1 MSKLLDRMIQDMQLH
16 GHSEATQKA
25 YLRTVRQLSEFYQL
39 SPDQITEDQLRDYFL
54 HRKNV
59 NQWSR
64 TTMKIAY
71 CGIKFFFQNTLK
83 RDWDTLEL
91 VRAENESKLPVV
103 LSVDEARQILQT
115 VRRPN
120 NRAYLTTVYTCGL
133 RLHEAL
139 NLQVPDIDSQRMLI
153 HVHRGKGAKDRYVPL
168 PESTLQVLRSYW
180 STHRNPVWIFPRL
193 GRTGKEGPTATKPAN
208 RGTVQAALR
217 RTLKDLPQI
226 KKHVT
231 VKTLRH
237 SYATHLLEAGVS
249 IRAVQQ
255 FLGHASL
262 STTMIYVHVTKA
274 GLEAAYLVI
283 NKLMRGLDS

>member
-25 YLRTVRQLSEFYQL
+25 YLRTVRQLTEFYQL

-91 VRAENESKLPVV
+91 VRAENESKLPGV

-168 PESTLQVLRSYW
+168 PESTL
-180 STHRNPVWIFPRL
+180 
-193 GRTGKEGPTATKPAN
+193 
-208 RGTVQAALR
+208 
-217 RTLKDLPQI
+217 
-226 KKHVT
+226 
-231 VKTLRH
+231 
-237 SYATHLLEAGVS
+237 
-249 IRAVQQ
+249 
-255 FLGHASL
+255 
-262 STTMIYVHVTKA
+262 
-274 GLEAAYLVI
+274 
-283 NKLMRGLDS
+283 

>member
-1 MSKLLDRMIQDMQLH
+1 MQLH
-16 GHSEATQKA
+16 GYSESTQEA
-25 YLRTVRQLSEFYQL
+25 YLRSVRQLSEFYQV
-39 SPDQITEDQLRDYFL
+39 SPARITEDQLREYFL

-59 NQWSR
+59 NKWAR

-83 RDWDTLEL
+83 RDWDTLDL
-91 VRAENESKLPVV
+91 VRAENECKLPVV
-103 LSVDEARQILQT
+103 LSVDEARQILRA

-120 NRAYLTTVYTCGL
+120 NRAYLTTVYTCGV
-133 RLHEAL
+133 RLHEGL

-168 PESTLQVLRSYW
+168 PESTLHVLRSYW
-180 STHRNPVWIFPRL
+180 KTHRNPVWIFPQL
-193 GRTGKEGPTATKPAN
+193 GRTGKQGPTATKPTN
-208 RGTVQAALR
+208 HNTVQAALR
-217 RTLKDLPQI
+217 RTVKGLPSI

-262 STTMIYVHVTKA
+262 SSTMVYVHVTKA
-274 GLEAAYLVI
+274 GHEAAHAKI
-283 NKLMRGLDS
+283 NELMRGVDS